1 MYSTCIPINTQISS
15 LSLSTYFIIQV
26 GYYQDEVYKS
36 SFFSRMVFIYTYNNN
51 RSKQLQMRLK
61 KDWLSGTDKLSI
73 DVYDL

>member
-1 MYSTCIPINTQISS
+1 MYSTCAVINTRIS
-15 LSLSTYFIIQV
+15 LLNLFTYFAIQV
-26 GYYQDEVYKS
+26 GYYYDEVQKPR
-36 SFFSRMVFIYTYNNN
+36 FFLEVIVIYTYNNN

>member
-1 MYSTCIPINTQISS
+1 
-15 LSLSTYFIIQV
+15 
-26 GYYQDEVYKS
+26 
-36 SFFSRMVFIYTYNNN
+36 MVVIYTYNNN

>member
-1 MYSTCIPINTQISS
+1 MYSTCIPINTQISL

-36 SFFSRMVFIYTYNNN
+36 SFFSRMVVIYTYNNN